1 LIVLIA
7 AATFAVILSII
18 LGTYWLFIVRVE
30 NQAADR
36 LRLRIEGAAKKTPAP
51 RVLLRPAALLSD
63 VRQLNRVLRRA
74 GRLFGPMQR
83 AITQSGLRV
92 TVGSIV
98 LGSGTLAGIVYLVLY
113 RITRLPLAAVA
124 GGALALT
131 VPYLI
136 VPLAR
141 ARRIRKLEEQFP
153 EAIDLLGRALRAG
166 HALTTGLAMA
176 ADEIPAPMGAE
187 FRQLHDQQS
196 FGLPLHEA
204 LKNFAQRVPLLDARF
219 FVTAIL
225 TQREAGGN
233 LSEVLDNLAAIIRD
247 RFRVKRQVRVLSA
260 HGRITGWV
268 LGCLTPAMV
277 AVFMFIMPE
286 NYARFFRDPLGL
298 QMIGVA
304 VALQIAGVVVMRK
317 IVNIE
322 Y

>member
-1 LIVLIA
+1 MLIA
-7 AATFAVILSII
+7 AATFALILTII
-18 LGTYWLFIVRVE
+18 LGAYWVFIVRME
-30 NQAADR
+30 SQAADR
-36 LRLRIEGAAKKTPAP
+36 LRLRIEGTPKESPAP
-51 RVLLRPAALLSD
+51 RVLLRPAKPLSD
-63 VRQLNRVLRRA
+63 VRQLNRVLLRA
-74 GRLFGPMQR
+74 GRLLGPMQR
-83 AITQSGLRV
+83 AVTQSGLRV

-98 LGSGTLAGIVYLVLY
+98 LASGTFAGVVYLVLS
-113 RITRLPLAAVA
+113 RITHAPLAALA
-124 GGALALT
+124 GGVLAMT
-131 VPYLI
+131 IPYLI
-136 VPLAR
+136 VPVAR

-166 HALTTGLAMA
+166 HALTTGLGMV
-176 ADEIPAPMGAE
+176 ADEIPAPMGGE
-187 FRQLHDQQS
+187 FRLLHDQQS

-219 FVTAIL
+219 FVTAVL

-268 LGCLTPAMV
+268 LGCLTPVMV
-277 AVFMFIMPE
+277 TVFMFIMPE

-304 VALQIAGVVVMRK
+304 VLLQITGVLIMRK